1 MENLNLYY
9 SREIL
14 LDTGKKKNYFA
25 LPIKEILIDVYIDRK
40 KKNPVQVIRKF
51 ISKTKRFESVSFLVF
66 LVILFSVLS
75 YLLTLNA
82 VHNFLLR

>member
-14 LDTGKKKNYFA
+14 NDQNLFA

-40 KKNPVQVIRKF
+40 KLNLYQEI
-51 ISKTKRFESVSFLVF
+51 
-66 LVILFSVLS
+66 ILEL
-75 YLLTLNA
+75 YKCGCGKIK
-82 VHNFLLR
+82 